1 MKGSG
6 FIYVIGFLA
15 QAFFSARIIFQWI
28 LSERAKKVVSPSIFW
43 ILSIAGSYLLTFCMV
58 MISDVCSAVAVFSV
72 SAGICSF
79 ANGFRICAASMC
91 APFCVWLAW
100 LILKLSFSFLNIVK
114 LALV

>member
-1 MKGSG
+1 
-6 FIYVIGFLA
+6 
-15 QAFFSARIIFQWI
+15 
-28 LSERAKKVVSPSIFW
+28 
-43 ILSIAGSYLLTFCMV
+43 

-114 LALV
+114 LALVYKKVLGSRRYLAHVFYALSIRYERHAARACLR